1 MISPHIVVSQFQ
13 VAGGTANDEFIE
25 LHNTSSNPVD
35 LNGLRVVYRSASGTN
50 DVLFAEWTTSTIVPA
65 GGFYLIA
72 STAYDGGVTPNF
84 VYNPT
89 TCACSMSAT
98 SGGIAVR
105 SGASNTG
112 VILDAVGY
120 GAATNAFV
128 ETATTT
134 APVANT
140 SQARQNNGCQ
150 DSDNNAND
158 FFNVNPAEPRN
169 AASAPVTCGGTGGN
183 GILIG
188 GGASPNTIS
197 PNGTTL
203 LTVSVIPA
211 SNPPSTGITVVGN
224 LTSIGGAASQQFFD
238 NGTNGDQ
245 TAGDN
250 VYSFLATIPANAAG
264 GTRII
269 TITASDAQTR
279 SANLSLNITIN
290 APLPGEDPLLLG
302 NPSNATTDVA
312 NENNY
317 LMLKPQYTLSY
328 NRSRATANWVAWRLD
343 NSWIGTVSRQDDFRP
358 DESLP
363 AGWYRVLSTDYSG
376 SGYDRGHMTPSGDR
390 TRSIPDNSATFLM
403 TNIIPQLAANNQGP
417 WNDFENYL
425 RSLAQAGQEIYIVS
439 GVAGNIGTIAQGKI
453 VVPAVTWKVVLVL
466 PNGNDDLQRIN
477 KGTRAFGIIV
487 PNQPPLNINSPWRN
501 FRVTVNEIEY
511 LTGYDFFSAIPK
523 NTQELIER
531 KRDKQ

>member
-1 MISPHIVVSQFQ
+1 
-13 VAGGTANDEFIE
+13 
-25 LHNTSSNPVD
+25 
-35 LNGLRVVYRSASGTN
+35 
-50 DVLFAEWTTSTIVPA
+50 LFAEWTTSTIVPA

-134 APVANT
+134 APAANT

-224 LTSIGGAASQQFFD
+224 LTSIGGATSQQFFD